1 MGVGVHLEV
10 VVVVLLLLFQVV
22 HEVVELQVPVVEVE
36 EEVEDDQKV
45 EVLWVVRVLSN
56 LAEVE
61 EVSFLE
67 VVVAYLV
74 VVVLEEVPFLGEVV
88 QGVHLPLVLLVV
100 VALVVLT
107 VNLLGQLV
115 VVEAEPL
122 VEVEDKME
130 VDLVEELHLVEEM
143 MAYQEA
149 LEVEAYL
156 HQLEVAQGEMLV
168 EVLEEEEQL
177 MLILEQNL

>member
-1 MGVGVHLEV
+1 MGVGVHLVV

-36 EEVEDDQKV
+36 EEVGDDQKA
-45 EVLWVVRVLSN
+45 EVLWVVQVLSN

-61 EVSFLE
+61 EVSFLVAE
-67 VVVAYLV
+67 VAYPV
-74 VVVLEEVPFLGEVV
+74 VVVLEEVPFLVEVV

-107 VNLLGQLV
+107 VNLIGRLV

-122 VEVEDKME
+122 VEVEDMME

-156 HQLEVAQGEMLV
+156 HQLEVVQGEM
-168 EVLEEEEQL
+168 
-177 MLILEQNL
+177 